1 MERHQSRALH
11 GVWTTLAVL
20 ALCASAACDKQD
32 KIVVQN
38 ILPAETNQPPV
49 IVDFGPD
56 MPANGF
62 GQNAYFP
69 PGINLWVLA
78 GDPNGLDDISL
89 VAMDVD
95 SVRLVRYI
103 VRPDTSASSCI
114 QYGYAPGD
122 TVAMDAILPVPATFP
137 GVKFRPLAR
146 VQGGLFEATGLGDQ
160 FGMPN
165 IIDASPVL
173 ERWNGGCGGD
183 YAVIGPF
190 YVLPPAVPV
199 RREASISYMQ
209 LEYYGVK
216 VTVYDTVGASVSA
229 SYPTLRLAVK
239 VPTEPTPLP

>member
-1 MERHQSRALH
+1 MDRPRLRTRRD
-11 GVWTTLAVL
+11 VWTTLAVL
-20 ALCASAACDKQD
+20 VLCASPACDKQN

-49 IVDFGPD
+49 VVDFGPD

-62 GQNAYFP
+62 EQNSYFP
-69 PGINLWVLA
+69 SGIDLWVLA

-89 VAMDVD
+89 VAMDMD
-95 SVRLVRYI
+95 SVRIVRYI
-103 VRPDTSASSCI
+103 VRPDTSSSSCI

-122 TVAMDAILPVPATFP
+122 TVAMAAILSVPATFP
-137 GVKFRPLAR
+137 GVKFRPLTR
-146 VQGGLFEATGLGDQ
+146 VQGGLFEASGLGGE
-160 FGMPN
+160 FGLPN
-165 IIDASPVL
+165 LIDASPVL

-190 YVLPPAVPV
+190 YVNPPAVPV
-199 RREASISYMQ
+199 RREASVSYLV

-216 VTVYDTVGASVSA
+216 VTVYDVVGASASA
-229 SYPTLRLAVK
+229 TYPTLRLTLK